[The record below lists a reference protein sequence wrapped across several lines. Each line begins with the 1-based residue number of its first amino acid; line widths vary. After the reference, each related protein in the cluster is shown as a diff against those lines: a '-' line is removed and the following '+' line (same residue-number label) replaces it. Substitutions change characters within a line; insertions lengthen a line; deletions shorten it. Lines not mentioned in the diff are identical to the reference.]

1 MSERTSIS
9 DLVTLLIKARKNQH
23 HIIFVLESIIKQ
35 HMMYGASLQEQ
46 INYWIDKTKKDIL

>member
-46 INYWIDKTKKDIL
+46 INYWIDKTKKDLI